1 MSNTKT
7 GMPTTPNEQAL
18 AEQIYT
24 LLSYTRKTNP
34 ESLDGALKSIQK
46 NDGDFEPFKTAMMSI
61 VDKWDTWQTEHA
73 PKVAP
78 AATEVPATA

>member
-1 MSNTKT
+1 MDKKNSL
-7 GMPTTPNEQAL
+7 PTTPNEQAL

-61 VDKWDTWQTEHA
+61 VDRWDSWNAEHA
-73 PKVAP
+73 TKTNTAVD
-78 AATEVPATA
+78 AAPATA